1 MKKIFGSLLIA
12 SYLAGCASPDVVD
25 ERQIGDKNLTCSE
38 LQEAYQEADKFE
50 REAKREQ
57 GVTGKNVGAA
67 LFFWPA
73 LLVTYNN
80 VEEAVEAAKDRKDY
94 LTRLGDKK
102 GCDL

>member
-1 MKKIFGSLLIA
+1 MKKIMGSLLVA
-12 SYLAGCASPDVVD
+12 SYVAGCASPEVVD
-25 ERQIGDKNLTCSE
+25 ERQIGDKNMSCTE
-38 LQEAYQEADKFE
+38 LQEAYEEADKFE

-80 VEEAVEAAKDRKDY
+80 VGDAVDAAKDRKDY
-94 LTRLGDKK
+94 LTRLADKK
-102 GCDL
+102 GCDF